1 MNTHTHIYIC
11 LVEFIPFLAHV
22 SPCVIVLAYP
32 ADTEV
37 SIDEVFDFRGWS
49 KENVVDYYPY
59 MCQYIISYIYIN
71 NFLLYSIILHCITLH
86 FIIFYYIN
94 YIVLII
100 LAIDYQILVMCT
112 YS

>member
-1 MNTHTHIYIC
+1 MYIYICIYIYMYMYIGKHTCVCKYIWTHTYIYIC

-59 MCQYIISYIYIN
+59 MCQYIISYIYK
-71 NFLLYSIILHCITLH
+71 
-86 FIIFYYIN
+86 
-94 YIVLII
+94 
-100 LAIDYQILVMCT
+100 
-112 YS
+112 

>member
-1 MNTHTHIYIC
+1 VCVNTYEHTHIYIC

-49 KENVVDYYPY
+49 KENVLDYYPY
-59 MCQYIISYIYIN
+59 MCQYIISYIYI
-71 NFLLYSIILHCITLH
+71 
-86 FIIFYYIN
+86 
-94 YIVLII
+94 
-100 LAIDYQILVMCT
+100 
-112 YS
+112 